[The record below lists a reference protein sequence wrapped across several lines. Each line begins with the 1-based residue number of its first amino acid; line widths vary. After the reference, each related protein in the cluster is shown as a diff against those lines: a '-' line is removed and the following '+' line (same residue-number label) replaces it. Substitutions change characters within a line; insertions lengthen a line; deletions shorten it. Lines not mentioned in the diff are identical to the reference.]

1 MCSENQ
7 DLLRQDEFLMEKN
20 DNSKRTYE
28 AIIDSIKTDIMN
40 GKIKPGQKLPPEREL
55 AKKFNVSRTS
65 IREALRTLE
74 ILGVI
79 KSVQGSGNYITGDFE
94 KSLIESMSM
103 MFLLQQIDS
112 LEFFQFREALEL
124 KAAMLAVRNIDDEKI
139 RKLEEILAEMAQSEN
154 EANRSSL
161 DKQLH
166 DTIAA
171 ASKNSMIIQILNILS
186 EVISQDIKQRRSE
199 ILSDPQNIKRLQKI
213 HEEMVFS
220 LKQRNAQATY
230 AAFTKHF
237 DLIAE
242 YIKTSKNS

>member
-1 MCSENQ
+1 
-7 DLLRQDEFLMEKN
+7 MEKN
-20 DNSKRTYE
+20 VGKFDNSKKTYE
-28 AIIDSIKTDIMN
+28 AIIDLIKIDIMN

-79 KSVQGSGNYITGDFE
+79 KSVQGSGNYITGDVE

-112 LEFFQFREALEL
+112 LEFYQFREALEL
-124 KAAMLAVRNIDDEKI
+124 KAAMLAVQNIDDEKI
-139 RKLEEILAEMAQSEN
+139 MKLEELVSEMAQSED
-154 EANRSSL
+154 EADRSAL

-171 ASKNSMIIQILNILS
+171 ASNNSMIIQILDILS
-186 EVISQDIKQRRSE
+186 EVISKDIKQRRSE
-199 ILSDPQNIKRLQKI
+199 ILSDPDNIKRLQKI
-213 HEEMVFS
+213 HEEMVYG
-220 LKQRNAQATY
+220 LKQRDLQATY

-242 YIKTSKNS
+242 YLRTNQDY

>member
-1 MCSENQ
+1 
-7 DLLRQDEFLMEKN
+7 MEKN
-20 DNSKRTYE
+20 VEKYDNSKKTYE
-28 AIIDSIKTDIMN
+28 AIIDSIKTDIMS
-40 GKIKPGQKLPPEREL
+40 GKIKTGQKLPPEREL

-79 KSVQGSGNYITGDFE
+79 KSVQGSGNYITGDVE

-112 LEFFQFREALEL
+112 LEFYQFREALEL
-124 KAAMLAVRNIDDEKI
+124 KAAMLAVQNIDDEKI
-139 RKLEEILAEMAQSEN
+139 MKLEKLVSEMAQSED
-154 EANRSSL
+154 EATRSAL

-171 ASKNSMIIQILNILS
+171 ASNNSMIMQILDILS
-186 EVISQDIKQRRSE
+186 EVITQDIKQRRSE
-199 ILSDPQNIKRLQKI
+199 ILSDPDNIKRLQKI
-213 HEEMVFS
+213 HEEMVHG
-220 LKQRNAQATY
+220 LKQRDSQATY

-242 YIKTSKNS
+242 YLRTN

>member
-1 MCSENQ
+1 
-7 DLLRQDEFLMEKN
+7 MEKKVEKY
-20 DNSKRTYE
+20 DNSKKTYE

-40 GKIKPGQKLPPEREL
+40 GKIKPGQKLAPEREL

-79 KSVQGSGNYITGDFE
+79 KSVQGSGNYITGDVE

-112 LEFFQFREALEL
+112 LEFYQFREALEL
-124 KAAMLAVRNIDDEKI
+124 KAAMLAVQNIDDEKI
-139 RKLEEILAEMAQSEN
+139 MKLEKLVSEMAQSED
-154 EANRSSL
+154 EATRSAL

-171 ASKNSMIIQILNILS
+171 ASNNSMIMQILDILS
-186 EVISQDIKQRRSE
+186 EVITQDIQQRRSE
-199 ILSDPQNIKRLQKI
+199 ILSDPDNIKRLQKI
-213 HEEMVFS
+213 HEEMVYGM
-220 LKQRNAQATY
+220 KQRDSQMTY

-242 YIKTSKNS
+242 YLRAN

>member
-1 MCSENQ
+1 
-7 DLLRQDEFLMEKN
+7 MEKN
-20 DNSKRTYE
+20 VVKYDNSKKTYE
-28 AIIDSIKTDIMN
+28 AIIDSIKTDIMS

-79 KSVQGSGNYITGDFE
+79 KSVQGSGNYITGDVE
-94 KSLIESMSM
+94 KSLVESMSM

-112 LEFFQFREALEL
+112 LEFYQFREALEL
-124 KAAMLAVRNIDDEKI
+124 RAAMLAVQNIDDEKI
-139 RKLEEILAEMAQSEN
+139 MKLEKLVSEMAQSED
-154 EANRSSL
+154 EATRSAL

-171 ASKNSMIIQILNILS
+171 ASNNSMIIQILDILS
-186 EVISQDIKQRRSE
+186 EVISKDIEQRRSE
-199 ILSDPQNIKRLQKI
+199 ILSDPDNIKRLQKI
-213 HEEMVFS
+213 HEEMVYS
-220 LKQRNAQATY
+220 LKQRDSQATY

-242 YIKTSKNS
+242 YLKTN

>member
-1 MCSENQ
+1 MDNNIENI
-7 DLLRQDEFLMEKN
+7 ENNVVKSVEKN
-20 DNSKRTYE
+20 DTSKKTYE

-79 KSVQGSGNYITGDFE
+79 KSVQGSGNYITGDVE

-124 KAAMLAVRNIDDEKI
+124 KAAMLAVQNIDDEKI
-139 RKLEEILAEMAQSEN
+139 KKLEELVAKMGESED
-154 EANRSSL
+154 EATRSAL

-171 ASKNSMIIQILNILS
+171 ASKNSIIIQILNILS
-186 EVISQDIKQRRSE
+186 EVISQDIKERRSE
-199 ILSDPQNIKRLQKI
+199 ILSDPKNAKRLQRI
-213 HEEMVFS
+213 HEEMVYS
-220 LKQRNAQATY
+220 LKQRDARATY
-230 AAFTKHF
+230 TAFSKHF

-242 YIKTSKNS
+242 YIRTS